1 MKALFH
7 GSAEAGHE
15 GTEEHGAFDAEPE
28 AFGVLAKE
36 GGGEFHTLQKA
47 MFDATTTLRMENVTR
62 LGGRCTRTTRGDG
75 LIPRQDRAGP

>member
-1 MKALFH
+1 MELRGEVVRMKALFH

-36 GGGEFHTLQKA
+36 GGGEVHKLQKA
-47 MFDATTTLRMENVTR
+47 MFDTIKALRMENVTR
-62 LGGRCTRTTRGDG
+62 
-75 LIPRQDRAGP
+75 RARALHPDDARR

>member
-1 MKALFH
+1 MELRGEVVRMKALFH

-36 GGGEFHTLQKA
+36 GGG
-47 MFDATTTLRMENVTR
+47 
-62 LGGRCTRTTRGDG
+62 GGSHASEGHV
-75 LIPRQDRAGP
+75 